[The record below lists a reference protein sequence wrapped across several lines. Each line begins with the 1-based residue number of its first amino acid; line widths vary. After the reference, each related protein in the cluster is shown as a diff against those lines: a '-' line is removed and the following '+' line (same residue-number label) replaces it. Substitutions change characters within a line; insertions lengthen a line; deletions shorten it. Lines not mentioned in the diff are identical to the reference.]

1 MESGSTIRISAV
13 GDIALNG
20 GYHQLASTGKAR
32 TLAGAI
38 APLLA
43 DNDIAIGNLEGPLTT
58 RAAVA
63 PPSHFTLRGDPAYAA
78 ILRDAGFT
86 VLSLANNHMMD
97 YGWEGLQE
105 TCSHLDAVGIRYVG
119 AGRNLR
125 EARQPLHLCI
135 RGLKLA
141 VLAYCDVSILAPVYA
156 DVDRPGIAPARP
168 SYILEDIAATK
179 PHSDVVIV
187 CMHWGQEHVHYPAPK
202 YRRLAGEMI
211 RAGASL
217 VIGHHPHVLQGGERI
232 ADGAVSYSLGNF
244 TFSEELWQG
253 QNGQGES
260 FAMPYRLNESARRAA
275 IWNVSVDR
283 YGCVI
288 QESLVPTYLG
298 SNLLPAPDKRPQRQ
312 LEINQYRQALSTN
325 AYGLFWAIRMIASR
339 IRVISREIGGDNGVA
354 ARLVRMRPRHL
365 RDMRRLL
372 VREWEQLRGME

>member
-1 MESGSTIRISAV
+1 MGSGSTIRISAV

-20 GYHQLASTGKAR
+20 GYHQLASTGNAR

-38 APLLA
+38 APMFA
-43 DNDIAIGNLEGPLTT
+43 DSDVAIGNLEGPLTT
-58 RAAVA
+58 RPAVA
-63 PPSHFTLRGDPAYAA
+63 PPSHFTLRGDPSYAS

-119 AGRNLR
+119 AGKNLR
-125 EARQPLHLCI
+125 EARHPLHLCI

-202 YRRLAGEMI
+202 YRQLAGEMI

-217 VIGHHPHVLQGGERI
+217 IIGHHPHVLQGAARI

-253 QNGQGES
+253 RNSQDEA

-283 YGCVI
+283 RGRI
-288 QESLVPTYLG
+288 LQETLVPTYLR
-298 SNLLPAPDKRPQRQ
+298 SNLLPALDQRPQRQ
-312 LEINQYRQALSTN
+312 TEINQYRQALSTN
-325 AYGLFWAIRMIASR
+325 VYGLFWAIRMIASR
-339 IRVISREIGGDNGVA
+339 LRVISREVGGDNGIA
-354 ARLVRMRPRHL
+354 GRLVRIRPRHL